1 MPKRNIQPDIFTK
14 NLMEKTFGD
23 AGNAKSFIFR
33 QCSRVLCVFM
43 HCVYCARLR
52 GCVQLGSR
60 RLRRSRNCIHLRASS
75 TLEISRFAHSSRLGN
90 SIALSLICILYSL
103 HLFPSHTHMN
113 TQTTHTHAHIY
124 QRYTHPHNHKR
135 HTHTHTHTHTHYSH
149 SLWCRWG
156 APY

>member
-1 MPKRNIQPDIFTK
+1 M
-14 NLMEKTFGD
+14 
-23 AGNAKSFIFR
+23 
-33 QCSRVLCVFM
+33 FM

-60 RLRRSRNCIHLRASS
+60 RLRRSSNCIHLRASS

-135 HTHTHTHTHTHYSH
+135 HTHTHTHTLQPF
-149 SLWCRWG
+149 SLVSVGRSLLKQGSLTKLKVTQWFGKAVRKKTN
-156 APY
+156 YLIVLSDYLLITKRVEK